1 MKVLVVGASGFIGQR
16 VVERLRQ
23 GGHIITAVARSRSD
37 GIDCTVDVTIASKAE
52 LRELLAGHDGAVFAA
67 GVDPRSVPRRPAYPV
82 FHRGNVAPVVKLL
95 GAARATGATR
105 AIVLGSYFTHFARQ
119 HPEWD
124 LAVTH
129 PYIRS
134 RIEQTRA
141 AREAAGPNLPVTVLE
156 LPFVFGRTG
165 DRLPNWSPPVA
176 KWVRSRLPLFAP
188 VGGSAVTTVSRVA
201 DTAVEA
207 LEQALDTNIPVVD
220 ENLTWADFI
229 ERAADAAGH
238 PRRVRALPSGVV
250 RAALKLIGAIQA
262 ITGKQSGLNPA
273 QLANLVL
280 TELFVEPISPRSV
293 NQAIKETFA
302 T

>member
-1 MKVLVVGASGFIGQR
+1 
-16 VVERLRQ
+16 
-23 GGHIITAVARSRSD
+23 
-37 GIDCTVDVTIASKAE
+37 
-52 LRELLAGHDGAVFAA
+52 
-67 GVDPRSVPRRPAYPV
+67 VPRRPVYPV
-82 FHRGNVAPVVKLL
+82 FHCGNVVPVVKLL
-95 GAARATGATR
+95 GAARAMGATR
-105 AIVLGSYFTHFARQ
+105 AIVLGSYFTYFARQ

-134 RIEQTRA
+134 RIEQARA

-207 LEQALDTNIPVVD
+207 LEQASDTNIPVVD
-220 ENLTWADFI
+220 ENLTWTDFI
-229 ERAADAAGH
+229 ERAADAAGR
-238 PRRVRALPSGVV
+238 PRPVRALPSGIV
-250 RAALKLIGAIQA
+250 RIALKLIGAIQA

-280 TELFVEPISPRSV
+280 RELFVEPISPRSV
-293 NQAIKETFA
+293 NQAIQETFA